1 MPATGP
7 TGCAG
12 GFLVHCRAGAADHH
26 AERNPNAMRNAFLV
40 LAAALTL
47 SASSGCGLIAHC
59 CGHHNDCCDCEDH
72 GCSYCGPHC
81 GACGC
86 SDGGCGC
93 DHCGTPGGY
102 GHDPYA
108 KHGSGGPGYGGPG
121 GPGYGGPGY
130 GGPGYRGGEYASCNC
145 GDCGPPGCHGD
156 ACCPIPDCYTNHQA
170 VAEQLGGPAGPPAP
184 TVTYPYY
191 TTRGPRDFLAAHPT
205 PIGP

>member
-1 MPATGP
+1 
-7 TGCAG
+7 
-12 GFLVHCRAGAADHH
+12 
-26 AERNPNAMRNAFLV
+26 MRSAFLV

-86 SDGGCGC
+86 DGGGC
-93 DHCGTPGGY
+93 DHCGAPGGY
-102 GHDPYA
+102 GGDPYA
-108 KHGSGGPGYGGPG
+108 HHGHG

-130 GGPGYRGGEYASCNC
+130 GYHGGAYAGCPNC
-145 GDCGPPGCHGD
+145 GNCEAGCHGD
-156 ACCPIPDCYTNHQA
+156 ACCPMPDCYTNRMA